1 MDSQQEENP
10 WILWLRPAKKMYAC
24 SHRQAKTLE
33 NCVDPFPQFYQSLIL
48 SFVPFFWPIIKRGFL
63 PVHKPILHRHL
74 ARRQNPC
81 RSQTPNQASFH
92 KNLKCRYFMNHCS
105 WRPFLLEGRVGSS
118 ALWFST
124 KNSSRNPL
132 CPPPPHNSSVPHR
145 LGVEGTAWKNNFPL
159 NSVARTGKW
168 KSPYN
173 EIAL

>member
-1 MDSQQEENP
+1 
-10 WILWLRPAKKMYAC
+10 MYAC

-132 CPPPPHNSSVPHR
+132 CPPPPITLLFHTDWEWRALP
-145 LGVEGTAWKNNFPL
+145 
-159 NSVARTGKW
+159 GKIT
-168 KSPYN
+168 SP
-173 EIAL
+173 